1 MNHLDRPLGYGCKP
15 QPLTKEEIKN
25 RLRKWAMYGEA
36 HVDNLWSEAANYIE
50 ELERKVNDLGKNGE
64 RPVLQPTS
72 SQDVQRDDG

>member
-1 MNHLDRPLGYGCKP
+1 MADKPFGYGCKP
-15 QPLTKEEIKN
+15 NKLTTEEIKA
-25 RLRKWAMYGEA
+25 RLRRWAFYGEA

-64 RPVLQPTS
+64 RSVLQPTS